1 MAGHDSDMAR
11 KTIMNP
17 ESQNRPELR
26 PEHPPEHR
34 TDDRPAVGGALGEDP
49 PAQLGEDALSRLG
62 GVERRLHARAYHH
75 WVSLSGEARFPSIR
89 ALDTGAIGD
98 FAANSVLLDFRGDR
112 IDPVIA
118 YIGQALREECGVAV
132 RPTRIGDLPEAS
144 LLARLTRHFD
154 HVLADQ
160 VPTGFEAEFVN
171 GRGRM
176 TLYRGILL
184 PYSSDGLMV
193 DFIHGVLSWKEL
205 ADPLLQAALDS
216 ELIDSAAAV
225 VNAPSPGSVAAL
237 WDRAPAERDEGPDA
251 VAHLAW
257 PTDAAPGTPIVL
269 VGRVAEG
276 GRVAITGSVL
286 DDARLADRVLRA
298 SQ

>member
-1 MAGHDSDMAR
+1 MTR
-11 KTIMNP
+11 KTVMDREPQNP
-17 ESQNRPELR
+17 RDPV
-26 PEHPPEHR
+26 PA
-34 TDDRPAVGGALGEDP
+34 RPAGEIAGGA
-49 PAQLGEDALSRLG
+49 EDALSRLG

-89 ALDTGAIGD
+89 ALDTEAIGD

-112 IDPVIA
+112 IDPAIA
-118 YIGQALREECGVAV
+118 YIGQALREECGTAA
-132 RPTRIGDLPEAS
+132 RPARIGELPEAS

-160 VPTGFEAEFVN
+160 VPAGFEAEFVN
-171 GRGRM
+171 ARGRM

-184 PYSSDGLMV
+184 PYSSDGLMI

-216 ELIDSAAAV
+216 ELMDSAGEGIKPPPPGSAAALW
-225 VNAPSPGSVAAL
+225 NGPPSPGGEEPEAIANIS
-237 WDRAPAERDEGPDA
+237 
-251 VAHLAW
+251 W
-257 PTDAAPGTPIVL
+257 PTDAQPGTPVVM
-269 VGRVAEG
+269 VGRVAG
-276 GRVAITGSVL
+276 DGSVSITGTVVG
-286 DDARLADRVLRA
+286 DARLAERVLRA

>member
-1 MAGHDSDMAR
+1 
-11 KTIMNP
+11 MNREPQHSAEPVP
-17 ESQNRPELR
+17 E
-26 PEHPPEHR
+26 
-34 TDDRPAVGGALGEDP
+34 RPADYPLTDGP
-49 PAQLGEDALSRLG
+49 EDALQRLG

-89 ALDTGAIGD
+89 ALDTEAIGD

-112 IDPVIA
+112 IDPAIA
-118 YIGQALREECGVAV
+118 YIGQALRDECGTTA
-132 RPTRIGDLPEAS
+132 RPTRIGELPEAS

-171 GRGRM
+171 ARGRM

-184 PYSSDGLMV
+184 PYSSDGLMI

-205 ADPLLQAALDS
+205 ADPLLQASLDS
-216 ELIDSAAAV
+216 ELLDSAAAV
-225 VNAPSPGSVAAL
+225 TQAPPPGSAAAL
-237 WDRAPAERDEGPDA
+237 WNRPASTSGEDPRSLGRVEWPLDAP
-251 VAHLAW
+251 
-257 PTDAAPGTPIVL
+257 PGTPVVL
-269 VGRVAEG
+269 VGRVAEDG
-276 GRVAITGSVL
+276 SVAITGSVVG
-286 DDARLADRVLRA
+286 DARLVDRVLRA